1 MKQMPFPIGI
11 SDFKEIAT
19 NYYYIDK
26 TLLIRD
32 FLDTI
37 PKVSLFTRPRRFG
50 KTLNMDMLRVFFEK
64 TEEDTSCYFKD
75 KKIWECGFSYTKHQG
90 RYPVIFLTFKD
101 VKMDNWKDT
110 IQKLQ
115 NLFQIEFCR
124 HPELAD
130 STFCTEFERNYYQK
144 IVRGEADTIELM
156 QALSV
161 FTSMLHAHHK
171 TAPILIID
179 EYDTPI
185 QQGYLYGYYEQVVLF
200 MRNLFSGGL
209 KDNPHLAYGFLTGIL
224 RVAKESIFSGMNNLK
239 ENSVLDQRYR
249 EYFGFTKEEIQ
260 ALLTTYG
267 QMDKYNELCAWYDG
281 YVFGGKEIFNPWSVI
296 NYMDTGCIPE
306 AFWQFTGSNDIIREI
321 VAEATSEIQE
331 NLLSLLKGEAIAVYV
346 DTSVIYPEIKY
357 TPSSVYSFL
366 LMAGYLKLQ
375 NAEAYD
381 DNNMI
386 YEVAIPN
393 KEIRLVYEKEILS
406 ALSGSISQSTAIS
419 IQQALARQNIPEFQK
434 QLSQFLK
441 QTISTFDAASES
453 FYHGLLL
460 GIYAVMNHQ
469 YEVTSNREAGDGR
482 YDIQLC
488 PYHQRLPGI
497 LLELKVLRER
507 AVSSENLSEKLQK
520 LAKEALA
527 QIQEMDYES
536 ELHNR
541 GITQVMKI
549 GIAFYKKQ
557 VELISAI

>member
-1 MKQMPFPIGI
+1 M
-11 SDFKEIAT
+11 
-19 NYYYIDK
+19 
-26 TLLIRD
+26 
-32 FLDTI
+32 
-37 PKVSLFTRPRRFG
+37 
-50 KTLNMDMLRVFFEK
+50 
-64 TEEDTSCYFKD
+64 
-75 KKIWECGFSYTKHQG
+75 
-90 RYPVIFLTFKD
+90 
-101 VKMDNWKDT
+101 
-110 IQKLQ
+110 
-115 NLFQIEFCR
+115 
-124 HPELAD
+124 
-130 STFCTEFERNYYQK
+130 
-144 IVRGEADTIELM
+144 
-156 QALSV
+156 
-161 FTSMLHAHHK
+161 
-171 TAPILIID
+171 D
-179 EYDTPI
+179 EYDVPLTKASDN
-185 QQGYLYGYYEQVVLF
+185 GYYKEMLDV
-200 MRNLFSGGL
+200 MRGIMQAV
-209 KDNPHLAYGFLTGIL
+209 KDNEALKFAVITGCL
-224 RVAKESIFSGMNNLK
+224 RIAKESIFSGMNNLK

-296 NYMDTGCIPE
+296 NYMDTGCIPK

-453 FYHGLLL
+453 FYHRLLL

-482 YDIQLC
+482 YDIKLC